1 MNLRVVIAG
10 HVDHGKSTLVGR
22 LLSDTGQIFPER
34 IEKVKSICANS
45 GKKFEFAF
53 LLDAF
58 EEEQKEGITIDKTE
72 IPWTY
77 KEKDF
82 LIIDTPGHKEFLK
95 NMISGASTAD
105 VALIMLDA
113 AEGVREQF
121 KRHAYIL
128 TMLGIKQ
135 IVVVI
140 NKMDLVSF
148 SQDHFEKLHKE
159 VSGILKSFKATAFNV
174 IPVSAFMGENL
185 LSKSKKLS
193 WYLGEPLAETLL
205 SLASTKKA
213 MNDHLRFSLQDVYKF
228 DDNRIY
234 AGKIENGQL
243 NVGDKIKFLPS
254 GSSSTI
260 KSIESWNTAVK
271 PLSASTGTSVGF
283 TLHDPLF
290 LERGEVGFKDHE
302 SSPMLSHQMHVSLFW
317 MSPKTLEKG
326 KNYKFKMLTQES
338 ECKVETLFNIFNPAV
353 DAISSS
359 EADKLEPHEAA
370 EAILKL
376 QKGIVCDSFQQFE
389 NTGRFVL
396 LDDHRIV
403 GGGVVLNPNTIQ
415 VFRETGHVSRKE
427 RTDRFGHQGA
437 VLWLTGLSGAGKSTI
452 AKELE
457 KILFQRN
464 AHSIVLDG
472 DNLRKG
478 ICKDLG
484 FSAEDRKENIRRTG
498 EVAKLIAESGAFA
511 IAALISPFE
520 QDRQMV
526 RSLMPNVEFIEIFV
540 DCSLEECERR
550 DTKGLYKK
558 ARKGEIKGFTG
569 IDSEYQI
576 PKKAEIVLNTSQ
588 LNLSQC
594 VDQIMRLLE
603 KRGLF
608 E

>member
-338 ECKVETLFNIFNPAV
+338 ECKVETLQ
-353 DAISSS
+353 SRC
-359 EADKLEPHEAA
+359 
-370 EAILKL
+370 
-376 QKGIVCDSFQQFE
+376 GCYQFI
-389 NTGRFVL
+389 R
-396 LDDHRIV
+396 
-403 GGGVVLNPNTIQ
+403 
-415 VFRETGHVSRKE
+415 SRQT
-427 RTDRFGHQGA
+427 RT
-437 VLWLTGLSGAGKSTI
+437 
-452 AKELE
+452 
-457 KILFQRN
+457 
-464 AHSIVLDG
+464 
-472 DNLRKG
+472 
-478 ICKDLG
+478 
-484 FSAEDRKENIRRTG
+484 
-498 EVAKLIAESGAFA
+498 
-511 IAALISPFE
+511 P
-520 QDRQMV
+520 
-526 RSLMPNVEFIEIFV
+526 
-540 DCSLEECERR
+540 
-550 DTKGLYKK
+550 
-558 ARKGEIKGFTG
+558 
-569 IDSEYQI
+569 
-576 PKKAEIVLNTSQ
+576 
-588 LNLSQC
+588 
-594 VDQIMRLLE
+594 
-603 KRGLF
+603 
-608 E
+608 